1 MKRSILFV
9 LLMLYCFA
17 LNAQMQEAKF
27 RVTMDISDIK
37 NPKEEDNIEETV
49 LGKLKECYNIGYF
62 YEYKFDAE
70 NNQRMCFV
78 DGEDDC
84 DVCYRESIPWHT
96 TNNNNVIVENLYAVI
111 DIEKGEEIE
120 LSEDFSVYL
129 EKKQACEY
137 SLTQPSRYFYF
148 NKNTSWNFSKVGTYE
163 LKNTQEFIGEDSF
176 EYQTDMSLYNNDYSI
191 TWKPIKKIEVSVCPL
206 NLDMYY
212 VEGDKYVRVDSDSL
226 RDETLE
232 TYIPKEYAYSD
243 TIKISATKGFTKDV
257 YPWKIKWI
265 RPYPLQTMTLPFLEA
280 AVFPYMSV
288 SESFDIQEYS
298 SSDGSEITISVKEL
312 AQRYLP
318 EGCSYEDIVKN
329 NYYCIFYTDGYN
341 KYYSKPVF
349 RQYVCASFLYDSPQS
364 TSLTGTGEDGNT
376 SGVCIVKK
384 DLQINSSTI
393 STENATSV
401 YDLLKVSKSEC
412 EVKCSYD
419 EPKVLIVLEA
429 LPKNQFCRFSI
440 KEKTVYDEFV
450 VDLDAERYDFPEAT
464 IYEIKDLSK
473 DFEGIVYMESYVG
486 EDGRYGYC
494 KSRAFEIKLP
504 TINPLTMSQPTY
516 SLLKCYGD
524 STSVYLEVNGGEKNG
539 KSREKITSIWQNELL
554 LKSQLSEGG
563 TVSFSGIKAGEYYI
577 TLSTT
582 DGCKYL
588 DEEGNIQKLNLEI
601 TQPDELKL
609 ELRADSVKIYGENSG
624 KILYD
629 ARGGTPD
636 LYLVWD
642 VDTIIPQVHV
652 NNHNSAIVLPKKE
665 LSGFYAGTYT
675 FYLSDKNNCKS
686 ESQTISIYQP
696 EKLEAEIVIKDTI
709 KCNGDETA
717 KLSVEN
723 VKGGVGGYQFLWSND
738 QTQSSIENLAAGEYG
753 VTITDKNG
761 AKVELLA
768 TISQPDI
775 LSFTIK
781 KKDEKCL
788 NDADGEI
795 EIVPQGGTIPYTY
808 FYNKEGEEKIVCAS
822 VIENLSTG
830 KYYVLL
836 EDINGCKSELTK
848 PVEITTQSNLNF
860 SVYPQ
865 DPTCYNGNNG
875 SIIVDT
881 NGENYRIRWSEED
894 FSPFNLKAGTYGLT
908 VTDKY
913 GCTEQRSVTL
923 YNPTKFSFGID
934 SVYTICIGNKDRKIT
949 VGDYKLAGIEWY
961 KNNELQSQ
969 NVSDFYIKEAGNY
982 KVKVTLYNWCEEEY
996 EFKVQKSEES
1006 IGTSF
1011 TVADVVPMNDDVRMV
1026 NLSPDNTFDTWLWK
1040 YENDDVWVYDEGEY
1054 YIDLTFLKPG
1064 KHTVGVVATKM
1075 TDKGE
1080 CLSEHYK
1087 EIVVDENM
1095 QPMSYE
1101 GGLLEAEMIVIPNDN
1116 GTYIVD
1122 VRFTEKNTV
1131 LKSGVKADFY
1141 LFSVEDAKMLSTQT
1155 TYTFTERE
1163 NKFQG
1168 TQILPRGKYILIMQ
1182 IEEYKILKN
1191 CVFLMQ

>member
-1 MKRSILFV
+1 
-9 LLMLYCFA
+9 
-17 LNAQMQEAKF
+17 
-27 RVTMDISDIK
+27 
-37 NPKEEDNIEETV
+37 
-49 LGKLKECYNIGYF
+49 
-62 YEYKFDAE
+62 
-70 NNQRMCFV
+70 
-78 DGEDDC
+78 
-84 DVCYRESIPWHT
+84 
-96 TNNNNVIVENLYAVI
+96 
-111 DIEKGEEIE
+111 
-120 LSEDFSVYL
+120 
-129 EKKQACEY
+129 
-137 SLTQPSRYFYF
+137 
-148 NKNTSWNFSKVGTYE
+148 
-163 LKNTQEFIGEDSF
+163 
-176 EYQTDMSLYNNDYSI
+176 
-191 TWKPIKKIEVSVCPL
+191 
-206 NLDMYY
+206 
-212 VEGDKYVRVDSDSL
+212 
-226 RDETLE
+226 
-232 TYIPKEYAYSD
+232 
-243 TIKISATKGFTKDV
+243 
-257 YPWKIKWI
+257 
-265 RPYPLQTMTLPFLEA
+265 
-280 AVFPYMSV
+280 
-288 SESFDIQEYS
+288 
-298 SSDGSEITISVKEL
+298 
-312 AQRYLP
+312 
-318 EGCSYEDIVKN
+318 
-329 NYYCIFYTDGYN
+329 
-341 KYYSKPVF
+341 
-349 RQYVCASFLYDSPQS
+349 
-364 TSLTGTGEDGNT
+364 
-376 SGVCIVKK
+376 
-384 DLQINSSTI
+384 
-393 STENATSV
+393 
-401 YDLLKVSKSEC
+401 
-412 EVKCSYD
+412 
-419 EPKVLIVLEA
+419 
-429 LPKNQFCRFSI
+429 
-440 KEKTVYDEFV
+440 
-450 VDLDAERYDFPEAT
+450 
-464 IYEIKDLSK
+464 
-473 DFEGIVYMESYVG
+473 
-486 EDGRYGYC
+486 
-494 KSRAFEIKLP
+494 
-504 TINPLTMSQPTY
+504 
-516 SLLKCYGD
+516 
-524 STSVYLEVNGGEKNG
+524 
-539 KSREKITSIWQNELL
+539 
-554 LKSQLSEGG
+554 
-563 TVSFSGIKAGEYYI
+563 
-577 TLSTT
+577 
-582 DGCKYL
+582 
-588 DEEGNIQKLNLEI
+588 
-601 TQPDELKL
+601 
-609 ELRADSVKIYGENSG
+609 
-624 KILYD
+624 
-629 ARGGTPD
+629 
-636 LYLVWD
+636 
-642 VDTIIPQVHV
+642 
-652 NNHNSAIVLPKKE
+652 
-665 LSGFYAGTYT
+665 
-675 FYLSDKNNCKS
+675 
-686 ESQTISIYQP
+686 
-696 EKLEAEIVIKDTI
+696 
-709 KCNGDETA
+709 
-717 KLSVEN
+717 
-723 VKGGVGGYQFLWSND
+723 LWSND

-788 NDADGEI
+788 NDADGKI
-795 EIVPQGGTIPYTY
+795 EIVPQGGTTPYTY

-836 EDINGCKSELTK
+836 EDINGCKSEFTK